1 MEKGTNSSLG
11 MESLEQ
17 IKIKGKKKE
26 LLSMITC
33 LEYVAVT
40 KTVLKYAS
48 YYVEVHSSFISMHHE
63 SLLSLHIFPE
73 PDVPLTFYGSVIRF
87 LIFVVIIEAAKRFP
101 FNSQK
106 QINTAALVMFNLFS
120 LIVFFAIG

>member
-48 YYVEVHSSFISMHHE
+48 YYVEVHSSFISPHHE
-63 SLLSLHIFPE
+63 SVLSLHIFPE

-87 LIFVVIIEAAKRFP
+87 LIFVVIIEATKRFP

-120 LIVFFAIG
+120 LIVFYAIG